1 MFTGIVEE
9 MGKIVRVEKGA
20 KSSRLTVSGD
30 KIFSDLKLGDS
41 VATNGVCLTVTS
53 FSKGIFTA
61 DVMNETLKRSNL
73 GELRQGSMVN
83 LERAMIANGRFGG
96 HIVSGHIDGT
106 GVITKIEQDDIAVW
120 YTIRADRKIMKYII
134 EKGSVAI
141 DGISLTI
148 AKVTDNNFSV
158 SLIPHTA
165 KETVLGYKKTGD
177 TVNLENDVVGK
188 YIEHFL
194 SFKEEPATKS
204 SGITKEF
211 LLKAGF

>member
-148 AKVTDNNFSV
+148 AKVTDNDFSV

-194 SFKEEPATKS
+194 SFKEELETKS

>member
-120 YTIRADRKIMKYII
+120 YTIRADRKIMNYII

-148 AKVTDNNFSV
+148 AKVTDNDFSV

-194 SFKEEPATKS
+194 SFKEEPETKS

>member
-134 EKGSVAI
+134 DKGSVAI

-148 AKVTDNNFSV
+148 AKVTDNDFAV

-194 SFKEEPATKS
+194 SFKEEPETKS